1 MIVTMMRRAVERI
14 LILAACLVVLSG
26 CSMLRLGYGQLDTYA
41 AWTADEHFDL
51 DPQQK
56 QEFRTR
62 FERLHEWH
70 RREQLPDYAAF
81 FAQIR
86 RRLEKG
92 LAREDV
98 IWVIEGIR
106 ERYRASVRHVAG
118 DAAAMLMTVTPA
130 QLDALQR
137 QWDKDNRRFI
147 REYRLDRGAEEQRR
161 ERGRRTLSRIRDWV
175 GHLDGDQ
182 EQKILAW
189 ANELPPIHAKRHE
202 DRLRRQ
208 REFLQLMSQR
218 GSDPRR
224 FADRLRHWLLNWEEG
239 RDPAFDRSF
248 KEWERK
254 QADFYPAVYGML
266 LPQQRA
272 GLAERLQGYI
282 EDFTQLAQR
291 PGPQAAG
298 SR

>member
-1 MIVTMMRRAVERI
+1 MSLLLKLARVFTLV
-14 LILAACLVVLSG
+14 LCLAALGG
-26 CSMLRLGYGQLDTYA
+26 CSLLRLGYGQLDTYA
-41 AWTADEHFDL
+41 AWTADEYFDL

-81 FAQIR
+81 FAQTR
-86 RRLEKG
+86 KRLERG
-92 LAREDV
+92 LARDDV
-98 IWVIEGIR
+98 TWVIEGIR
-106 ERYRASVRHVAG
+106 ERYRSSVRHFAG

-137 QWDKDNRRFI
+137 KWGKDNQRFI
-147 REYRLDRGAEEQRR
+147 SEYRLDKGAEEQRR
-161 ERGRRTLSRIRDWV
+161 ERGRRILSRIRDWV

-189 ANELPPIHAKRHE
+189 ANELPPIHAMRHE

-208 REFLQLMSQR
+208 RELLQLMSQR
-218 GSDPRR
+218 GNQGE
-224 FADRLRHWLLNWEEG
+224 FAAKLRHWLLNWEEG
-239 RDPAFDRSF
+239 RDPAFGRSF
-248 KEWERK
+248 REWEQK

-266 LPQQRA
+266 LPQQRT
-272 GLAERLQGYI
+272 GVAERLQGYI
-282 EDFTQLAQR
+282 EDFTQLARR
-291 PGPQAAG
+291 PAPQAAS